1 MVAFARPAYFA
12 LSLAFKYCA
21 SSVWKVIS
29 FTLNG
34 IVFVLLGIQLPNA
47 MQSTWDDVYIDNF
60 DLIGYVLILTA
71 LIVVLRFIWALL
83 MARIFRNPLTGK
95 RDKFNKKT
103 VKDALITTI
112 GGPKGAITLFIVF
125 SIPFLVGSGEAFPQR
140 SLITFWLQALL
151 CALCF

>member
-1 MVAFARPAYFA
+1 ME
-12 LSLAFKYCA
+12 
-21 SSVWKVIS
+21 VIS

-60 DLIGYVLILTA
+60 DLIGYVLIFTA

-103 VKDALITTI
+103 VKDSPYYHNRRT
-112 GGPKGAITLFIVF
+112 
-125 SIPFLVGSGEAFPQR
+125 
-140 SLITFWLQALL
+140 
-151 CALCF
+151 